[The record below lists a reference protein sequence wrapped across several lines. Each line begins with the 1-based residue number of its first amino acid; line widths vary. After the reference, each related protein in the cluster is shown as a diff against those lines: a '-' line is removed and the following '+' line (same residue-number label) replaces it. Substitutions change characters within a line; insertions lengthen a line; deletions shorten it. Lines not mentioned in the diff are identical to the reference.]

1 MRRRFIPDETG
12 FTYYRLFTSYF
23 IDGRVFFRTFTFYI
37 VFYDLFLNWFLGPDH
52 LIFVGVGRGVGN
64 FFWVWIFFFSALLFA
79 GILFH
84 QNKSLQGFFLFL
96 ARRAWDRAPY
106 SWNMVNLF
114 SYVSTHRG
122 DVIYLETVRWPVNC
136 FVLLDREQR
145 SIWYFLASLE
155 AQEN

>member
-37 VFYDLFLNWFLGPDH
+37 VFYDLFLNWFLGTDH

>member
-1 MRRRFIPDETG
+1 MFRQSTNQNHYPVCGVLSCNRLDAHVSSLQPFVNIQQPLEPKELIQTITLLILALSLACLEIRKEMRRRFIPDETG

-37 VFYDLFLNWFLGPDH
+37 VFDDLFLNWFLGTDH

-84 QNKSLQGFFLFL
+84 QNKSLHG
-96 ARRAWDRAPY
+96 
-106 SWNMVNLF
+106 
-114 SYVSTHRG
+114 
-122 DVIYLETVRWPVNC
+122 
-136 FVLLDREQR
+136 
-145 SIWYFLASLE
+145 
-155 AQEN
+155 